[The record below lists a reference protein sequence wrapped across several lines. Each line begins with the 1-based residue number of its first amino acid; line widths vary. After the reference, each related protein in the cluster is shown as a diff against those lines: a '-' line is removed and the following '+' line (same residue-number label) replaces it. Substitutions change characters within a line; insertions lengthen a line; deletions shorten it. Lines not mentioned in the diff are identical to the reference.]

1 MTQCASGPAAKAT
14 KSTESAKATKA
25 TKATYVFAVARTLD
39 PAVVADLGGMTDG
52 EPVRVL
58 PLGSLTAVV
67 QSVPAHDFT
76 DDAWQK
82 RLSDPQDL
90 ERCARSHHEVVSA
103 SAAHG
108 PAVPLPLAT
117 LYFSD
122 ARARQ
127 ALEDEADRFHA
138 VLRRIAHHA
147 EWGVKVY
154 GPPAS
159 PPDDVDRPAP
169 AADRGRPAPGAGL
182 AYLERKRGL
191 QQRREQHHERSLRI
205 AEEVDAE
212 LGKLATAARRL
223 RPHGHRPSDARGSQ
237 LLNATYLVAEHRAHE
252 FAELTRALRGRT
264 GARIEISGPWVPYS
278 FVGEV

>member
-1 MTQCASGPAAKAT
+1 MTQRASGPADR
-14 KSTESAKATKA
+14 
-25 TKATYVFAVARTLD
+25 ATYVFAVARTLD
-39 PAVVADLGGMTDG
+39 PAVVADLDGMTAG
-52 EPVRVL
+52 EPVRLL
-58 PLGSLTAVV
+58 PLGSLVGVV

-76 DDAWQK
+76 DDAWQQ

-90 ERCARSHHEVVSA
+90 ERCARSHNEVVSA

-117 LYFSD
+117 LYLSD

-127 ALEDEADRFHA
+127 ALEAEADRFHA
-138 VLRRIAHHA
+138 VLKRIAHHA

-154 GPPAS
+154 SPPAS
-159 PPDDVDRPAP
+159 PPAGAHRPAA

-191 QQRREQHHERSLRI
+191 QLRREQHHEQGLRI
-205 AEEVDAE
+205 AEEVDAA
-212 LGKLATAARRL
+212 LAKLATAARRL
-223 RPHGHRPSDARGSQ
+223 RPHSHRPSDTQGSQ
-237 LLNATYLVAEHRAHE
+237 VLNATYLVAEQRSHE

-264 GARIEISGPWVPYS
+264 GASIEISGPWVPYS
-278 FVGEV
+278 FVSEV

>member
-1 MTQCASGPAAKAT
+1 MTQPASGPAAKAT
-14 KSTESAKATKA
+14 EA

-39 PAVVADLGGMTDG
+39 PAVVAELDGMNTG
-52 EPVRVL
+52 EPVRAL
-58 PLGSLTAVV
+58 PLGSLVGVV
-67 QSVPAHDFT
+67 QSVPADDFT
-76 DDAWQK
+76 DDAWQQ
-82 RLSDPQDL
+82 RLSDPQNL

-103 SAAHG
+103 AAAHG
-108 PAVPLPLAT
+108 SAVPLPLAT
-117 LYFSD
+117 LYLSD

-127 ALEDEADRFHA
+127 ALEGEADRFHA

-154 GPPAS
+154 SPPAS
-159 PPDDVDRPAP
+159 PPAGALRPAP
-169 AADRGRPAPGAGL
+169 SADRGRPAPGAGL

-191 QQRREQHHERSLRI
+191 QQRREQHHEQSLRI

-223 RPHGHRPSDARGSQ
+223 RPHGHRPSDGQGSQ
-237 LLNATYLVAEHRAHE
+237 LLNAAYLVAEHRAHE
-252 FAELTRALRGRT
+252 FAALTRAWCGRA

-278 FVGEV
+278 FVSEV